1 MKIASRRTPYGDR
14 LCFADLVPH
23 RLIDVQAAF
32 VRQLETAGVHPAD
45 ARLRARLAVPC
56 DLPTLL
62 RADPELGDV
71 RRVFDWCLDHLDS
84 GELYDDC
91 LWNDEPGRLASPVG
105 RPRTVWTM
113 LAAYP
118 RQRPATPASGSGSGF
133 GVGPGGEPA
142 RRAMQGCLK
151 APNSIAGPRDDLLHP
166 VFSSRVD
173 PEIELAV
180 VIGRRSRKLD
190 LDNALAA
197 VAGYVAFCD
206 TGARDISEL
215 DNNRMDR
222 GKGCDTFG
230 ITGPW
235 FVTADEIPD
244 PHDVRIRSW
253 VNGEPRQDGNTAD
266 LIYPIPEQLAWL
278 TAGMTLEPG
287 DVLSTGAPAGHGVV
301 QPGDVVR
308 GEVDG
313 LGVIETKVVLDDAA
327 DAAG

>member
-1 MKIASRRTPYGDR
+1 VKIASRRTPYGDR

-23 RLIDVQAAF
+23 RLIDIQAAF
-32 VRQLETAGVHPAD
+32 VRRLETTTGVHSED

-62 RADPELGDV
+62 RADPALDDV
-71 RRVFDWCLDHLDS
+71 RRVFDWCLDHLDG
-84 GELYDDC
+84 GELYEDC
-91 LWNDEPGRLASPVG
+91 LWSDEPGRLGSPVG

-118 RQRPATPASGSGSGF
+118 RDRPRAEG
-133 GVGPGGEPA
+133 GVGPAGSPGAAPA

-151 APNSIAGPRDDLLHP
+151 AVNALAGPRDDLLHP

-180 VIGRRSRKLD
+180 VVGRRSRRLD
-190 LDNALAA
+190 LDSALDA

-235 FVTADEIPD
+235 FVTADEVPD

-253 VNGEPRQDGNTAD
+253 VNGEVRQDASTAD
-266 LIYPIPEQLAWL
+266 LLYSIPEQLAWL
-278 TAGMTLEPG
+278 TAAMTLEPG
-287 DVLSTGAPAGHGVV
+287 DVLSTGAPAGHNVV

-327 DAAG
+327 DAVG

>member
-14 LCFADLVPH
+14 LCFAGLVPH
-23 RLIDVQAAF
+23 RLIDIQAAF
-32 VRQLETAGVHPAD
+32 VRQLETTAGVHPED
-45 ARLRARLAVPC
+45 AVLRARPAVPG

-62 RADPELGDV
+62 RADPGLGDV
-71 RRVFDWCLDHLDS
+71 RRVFDWCLDHLDD
-84 GELYDDC
+84 GVLHDDC
-91 LWNDEPGRLASPVG
+91 LWSDEPGRLGSPVG

-118 RQRPATPASGSGSGF
+118 RQRPAAEGTQPESAR
-133 GVGPGGEPA
+133 GEPA

-151 APNSIAGPRDDLLHP
+151 ALNALAGPHDDLLHP

-173 PEIELAV
+173 PEIELAAV
-180 VIGRRSRKLD
+180 LGRRSRGLGLD
-190 LDNALAA
+190 SALDA

-206 TGARDISEL
+206 TGARDISDL

-222 GKGCDTFG
+222 AKGCDTFG

-244 PHDVRIRSW
+244 PHKVRIRSW

-266 LIYPIPEQLAWL
+266 LIYSIPEQLAWL
-278 TAGMTLEPG
+278 TAAMTLEPG
-287 DVLSTGAPAGHGVV
+287 DVLSTGAPVGHSIVR
-301 QPGDVVR
+301 PGDVVR

-327 DAAG
+327 DAVG